1 MHNWRT
7 AWLKLPFSEPIH
19 PGTAFTP
26 VQVEGCTD
34 KMWSYVSIQP
44 KGFEGRAS
52 NVLIQGKRE
61 RSCILLQAILGILV
75 IQKTTLRGV
84 TLVWRS
90 RCTNEYAFMEYAGC
104 GITDGRNNCFLGFFF
119 LWIIFLLCLLWFGL
133 KYCQITTKCREMSNF
148 YCLLKL
154 ISTMMK
160 LQSRNGLVWHGST
173 QKLEWIGRCQ
183 RAVIQ
188 LWYRQKL
195 NLGEK
200 SWE

>member
-19 PGTAFTP
+19 LGTAFTP

-61 RSCILLQAILGILV
+61 CSCILLQAILGILV
-75 IQKTTLRGV
+75 IQRTALRGV

-119 LWIIFLLCLLWFGL
+119 CGLFFCCVCFDLDSNTAKLLLNAGKWATSIVCWSWSPWWWSCRVEMGWFGMAPL
-133 KYCQITTKCREMSNF
+133 RSWNELADVS
-148 YCLLKL
+148 
-154 ISTMMK
+154 
-160 LQSRNGLVWHGST
+160 
-173 QKLEWIGRCQ
+173 E
-183 RAVIQ
+183 
-188 LWYRQKL
+188 LWYSCDTGKR
-195 NLGEK
+195 
-200 SWE
+200 WT

>member
-19 PGTAFTP
+19 LGTAFTP
-26 VQVEGCTD
+26 VQAEGCTD

-61 RSCILLQAILGILV
+61 CSCILLQAILGILV
-75 IQKTTLRGV
+75 IQRTALRGV

-90 RCTNEYAFMEYAGC
+90 RCTNEYDFMEYAGC

-119 LWIIFLLCLLWFGL
+119 CGLFFCCVCFDLDSNTAKLLLNAGKWATSIVCWSWSPRWWSCRVEMGWFGMAPL
-133 KYCQITTKCREMSNF
+133 RSWNELADVS
-148 YCLLKL
+148 
-154 ISTMMK
+154 
-160 LQSRNGLVWHGST
+160 
-173 QKLEWIGRCQ
+173 E
-183 RAVIQ
+183 
-188 LWYRQKL
+188 LWYSCDTGKR
-195 NLGEK
+195 
-200 SWE
+200 WT

>member
-19 PGTAFTP
+19 LGTAFTP

-34 KMWSYVSIQP
+34 KMWSYVTIQP

-75 IQKTTLRGV
+75 IQRTALRGV

-104 GITDGRNNCFLGFFF
+104 GITNGRNNCFLGFFLF
-119 LWIIFLLCLLWFGL
+119 FVDYFFVVCFDLDSNTAKLLLNAGKWATSIVCWSWSPRWWSCRVEMGWFGMAPL
-133 KYCQITTKCREMSNF
+133 RSWNELADVS
-148 YCLLKL
+148 
-154 ISTMMK
+154 
-160 LQSRNGLVWHGST
+160 
-173 QKLEWIGRCQ
+173 E
-183 RAVIQ
+183 

>member
-19 PGTAFTP
+19 LGTAFTP
-26 VQVEGCTD
+26 VQAEGCTD

-61 RSCILLQAILGILV
+61 CSCILLQAILGILV
-75 IQKTTLRGV
+75 IQRTALRGV

-119 LWIIFLLCLLWFGL
+119 CGLFFCCVCFDLDSNTAKLLLNAGKWATSIVCWSWSPRWWSCRVEMGWFGMAPL
-133 KYCQITTKCREMSNF
+133 RSWNELADVS
-148 YCLLKL
+148 
-154 ISTMMK
+154 
-160 LQSRNGLVWHGST
+160 
-173 QKLEWIGRCQ
+173 E
-183 RAVIQ
+183 
-188 LWYRQKL
+188 LWYSCDTD
-195 NLGEK
+195 K
-200 SWE
+200 SWT